1 MSITIDLPE
10 PLDASF
16 TERVKASGAGSKAEY
31 LLRLVESDCA
41 AATLEGV
48 LAERLN
54 GPSSPLESDWKD
66 RVRAAA
72 NEPSHD

>member
-41 AATLEGV
+41 AATLESA
-48 LAERLN
+48 LMERLT
-54 GPSSPLESDWKD
+54 GPFALLESDWKD
-66 RVRAAA
+66 NVRNTAAKL
-72 NEPSHD
+72 SQD

>member
-1 MSITIDLPE
+1 MSITVDVPE
-10 PLDASF
+10 SLDASF

-48 LAERLN
+48 LTERLS
-54 GPSSPLESDWKD
+54 GPFAPLESDWKD
-66 RVRAAA
+66 RVRKTAAHL
-72 NEPSHD
+72 SQD